1 MAYFAPYVDDA
12 GLHIPTYVDI
22 RDDLVAQFKAIYGED
37 IYLDNDS
44 QDYQMISAFA
54 AKTYDCMQLQQIVY
68 NNHSP
73 KTAVGT
79 GLSSVVK
86 LNGIARKAASYST
99 CVLTITGT
107 VGTVIAAG
115 VAKDS
120 QGNLWD
126 LPANTVITNPTMEIT
141 AQCETIGAIEAIA
154 GSINVINNPQAG
166 WISVTNNVA
175 AVPGQPV
182 EKDVELRKRQ
192 SISVALPSRN
202 MLDGTRAAIAAIDG
216 VKRYYVYDNDT
227 NLTDEHG
234 IPGHSIAA
242 VVEGG
247 LDADIA
253 EAIYLHKGPGGGTYG
268 STTYPYVNQGGITT
282 DIRYSRPTYTS
293 VDVDVGVRP
302 GTGYTSDILG
312 IIRTNLEDYI
322 NSLTIGNAVTMTGI
336 LNAISAAVSTPA
348 VPAFLLASIQICV
361 TGESMGIVDI
371 PIAWNAVAEVGTVTV
386 REVSD

>member
-22 RDDLVAQFKAIYGED
+22 RDDLVTQFKAIYGED

-44 QDYQMISAFA
+44 QDYQMISSFA
-54 AKTYDCMQLQQIVY
+54 AKTYDCMQLLQIVY

-86 LNGIARKAASYST
+86 LNGIARKTASYST

-107 VGTVIAAG
+107 IGTVIAAG

-120 QGNLWD
+120 QGILWD
-126 LPANTVITNPTMEIT
+126 LPANTVITESPMEIA
-141 AQCETIGAIEAIA
+141 AQCETIGAIEAIV

-166 WISVTNNVA
+166 WISVTNNVP

-182 EKDVELRKRQ
+182 ETDVNLRERQ

-268 STTYPYVNQGGITT
+268 STTYPYVNQDGITT
-282 DIRYSRPTYTS
+282 DIQYSRPTYTS
-293 VDVDVGVRP
+293 IDVDVGVRP
-302 GTGYTSDILG
+302 GTGYTSDVLG
-312 IIRTNLEDYI
+312 TIRTNLEDYI

-348 VPAFLLASIQICV
+348 VPAFLLASIQIGV
-361 TGESMGIVDI
+361 TGETMGLADI
-371 PIAWNAVAEVGTVTV
+371 PIEWNAVAEVGTVTV

>member
-99 CVLTITGT
+99 CVLIITGT

-126 LPANTVITNPTMEIT
+126 LPANTVITDPTMEIT

-166 WISVTNNVA
+166 WTSVTNNVA

-348 VPAFLLASIQICV
+348 VPAFLLASIQVGV
-361 TGESMGIVDI
+361 TGEPMGIVDI

>member
-107 VGTVIAAG
+107 VGTVIASG

-126 LPANTVITNPTMEIT
+126 LPANTVITDPTMEIT

-268 STTYPYVNQGGITT
+268 STTYPYANQGGITT

-348 VPAFLLASIQICV
+348 VPEFLLASIQIGV
-361 TGESMGIVDI
+361 TGETMGLTDI
-371 PIAWNAVAEVGTVTV
+371 PIEWNAVAEVGTVTV